1 MEVGV
6 LGPLELREDG
16 RTVAVL
22 GAQQRA
28 LLAVLVARRGRVVP
42 AEVLIEALW
51 GEDPPRTATH
61 TLHTHASRLRRT
73 QGIPLRAVD
82 GGYLLE
88 LEADRV
94 DGARFEALV
103 ADAAVSPASD
113 AARLLEEALALW
125 RGAAFGRAAD
135 LVAVRGEALRLDEA
149 RSAAREQLA
158 AALHAAGRSAE
169 AVAVLEELV
178 ADEPYREAAWT
189 QLVRV
194 LTAAGR
200 PADGVAA
207 VARASASLD
216 ELGLRPSADL
226 RAAQQEA
233 LRGGP
238 ARATARPSL
247 PVPAS
252 TLVGREADVTAVDD
266 LVGTQPLTTLL
277 GPGGVGKTRV
287 ALEVARR
294 RAGRHRAGVRLVEL
308 ATLTDGA
315 AVPAATVA
323 ALELSGEGGTTSTM
337 LRRAGTLDLLVV
349 LDNCEHV
356 IEAVA
361 AVVEDLLAA
370 GGPLRVLATSRERL
384 EVAGERVYAVAP
396 LAVDGD
402 DPSARRLFVE
412 RARAAGAWSAEPDPA
427 ELDRVVRELDG
438 LPLALEMAAARAATV
453 GLADLADQLEVDAAR
468 LEHPG
473 RGTAARH
480 RTLASVIAWSSA
492 LLDDAER
499 SVLADWPVFAG
510 PVRPADATAVLE
522 AGADVPDR
530 LVRRSLLALDVRDG
544 RTRYR
549 MLHTVRSAV
558 LDAAPVRPALRR
570 RHADWFLRVATEAD
584 AALRT
589 SAEPEACALLS
600 VQVADLRAAHAWAR
614 RADPALAARLSGALH
629 VHATGTMN
637 DEILGWAARLG
648 PVLDDD
654 DPSGAAAQVSVAAR
668 LVVGGELQAG
678 EHRARRALE
687 VAPDDRVRMTALEV
701 LGDVALY
708 DGRLEDSAALGLRIV
723 ELARSLD
730 DPHYVMTGLSYP
742 LLCASYAGRHDEAQ
756 EWLARTREELGRFDD
771 LGPTVLGNLAYAA
784 GEIEIEHRP
793 AVALAHLERAAA
805 LAEQSG
811 CTFLGGIARVSASSV
826 RARHQDPAA
835 AMAAFDEVVRWWL
848 VRANRTHLVTTLR
861 NLVDLLE
868 RVGADTAAAELWGA
882 VVLGGGSVS
891 FGAERARLDQ
901 ARERLEIRLGAQRF
915 ADLADVGA
923 TLDPETAARRALA
936 AMAVGPAE
944 P

>member
-16 RTVAVL
+16 RTVEVL
-22 GAQQRA
+22 GGQQRA

-42 AEVLIEALW
+42 ADVLIEALW
-51 GEDPPRTATH
+51 GEEPPRTATH
-61 TLHTHASRLRRT
+61 TLHTHASRLRRS
-73 QGIPLRAVD
+73 QGVPLRAVD

-88 LEADRV
+88 LGAERV

-103 ADAAVSPASD
+103 AGAAAGPATE
-113 AARLLEEALALW
+113 AVRLLEEALALW
-125 RGAAFGRAAD
+125 RGPAFGRAAD

-149 RSAAREQLA
+149 RCAAREQLA
-158 AALHAAGRSAE
+158 SALHHAGRAAD
-169 AVAVLEELV
+169 AVAVLEALV
-178 ADEPYREAAWT
+178 ADEPYRETAWA
-189 QLVRV
+189 QLARA

-200 PADGVAA
+200 PVDGVAA
-207 VARASASLD
+207 VARATASLD

-233 LRGGP
+233 LRGRP
-238 ARATARPSL
+238 ARTTARPSL

-252 TLVGREADVTAVDD
+252 TLVGREQDLAAVDA
-266 LVGTQPLTTLL
+266 LVGTEPLVTLL
-277 GPGGVGKTRV
+277 GPGGVGKTRL

-294 RAGRHRAGVRLVEL
+294 RGQQHRSGVRLVEL

-384 EVAGERVYAVAP
+384 EVAGERVHAVAP
-396 LAVDGD
+396 LAVDGT
-402 DPSARRLFVE
+402 DPAARRLFVE
-412 RARAAGAWSAEPDPA
+412 RARAAGAWATDPEPA
-427 ELDRVVRELDG
+427 EVDRVVRELDG
-438 LPLALEMAAARAATV
+438 LPLAIEMAAARAATV
-453 GLADLADQLEVDAAR
+453 GLVDLGDQLATGAAR
-468 LEHPG
+468 LAHPG
-473 RGTAARH
+473 RGTEPRH

-499 SVLADWPVFAG
+499 AVLADWPVFAG

-522 AGADVPDR
+522 AATEVPER

-558 LDAAPVRPALRR
+558 LDSAPVRPALQR
-570 RHADWFLRVATEAD
+570 RHAEWFLDVARQAD

-614 RADPALAARLSGALH
+614 TTDPALAARLSGALH

-648 PVLDDD
+648 PVLADD
-654 DPSGAAAQVSVAAR
+654 DPEGAAAQVSVAAR
-668 LVVGGELQAG
+668 LVVGGELRAG
-678 EHRARRALE
+678 EQRARRALE
-687 VAPDDRVRMTALEV
+687 VADDDRVRMTALEV

-708 DGRLEDSAALGLRIV
+708 DGRLDDSAALGLRLV
-723 ELARSLD
+723 ELARSLG

-742 LLCASYAGRHDEAQ
+742 ILCASYAGRYDEAR
-756 EWLARTREELGRFDD
+756 ELLDRTREEMDRFHD
-771 LGPTVLGNLAYAA
+771 LGPTVLGNLAYAS

-793 AVALAHLERAAA
+793 AVALAHLERAAT

-811 CTFLGGIARVSASSV
+811 CTFLGGVARVSASSV
-826 RARHQDPAA
+826 RARHGDPAA

-891 FGAERARLDQ
+891 FGAERARLDR
-901 ARERLEIRLGAQRF
+901 ARERLQSRLGADRF
-915 ADLADVGA
+915 AELADVGA
-923 TLDPETAARRALA
+923 TLDPETAARHALS
-936 AMAVGPAE
+936 AMASGPAGA
-944 P
+944 